1 MAKNILIIG
10 ATGVIGTPIT
20 KAIVSAKSDF
30 GRIAILTSEKTA
42 SQKTD
47 LISPLKQSG
56 VEVLTGDLT
65 NESDVKKAYRGR
77 SLVTN

>member
-10 ATGVIGTPIT
+10 ATGVIGAPIT
-20 KAIVSAKSDF
+20 KGIVAAKSDF

-42 SQKTD
+42 SEKAEA
-47 LISPLKQSG
+47 LSPFKEAG

-77 SLVTN
+77 I